1 MMIGNFLCGRSKLNT
16 NIIMK
21 VRFQI
26 NYTSKGMQFFET
38 EDFKKASFD
47 VFKKIGHT
55 YEFSLNN
62 KVFTIERVDAVF
74 DMFSIKQDGY
84 TVSKIYCGLGNKVKN
99 ERIIKYLESQ
109 ASGGKYP
116 NTYPLFHM
124 PQSDYFLVVMKHLY
138 LTEKEIIEIS
148 QHFYA
153 GLINQ
158 EIKI

>member
-1 MMIGNFLCGRSKLNT
+1 
-16 NIIMK
+16 MK

-26 NYTSKGMQFFET
+26 NYTSKGTHFFET

-47 VFKKIGHT
+47 VFKKIGYM

-74 DMFSIKQDGY
+74 DMFSIKHDDCI
-84 TVSKIYCGLGNKVKN
+84 VSKIYCGLGNKVKN

-116 NTYPLFHM
+116 KTYPLFHM
-124 PQSDYFLVVMKHLY
+124 PQSDFFLVVMKHLY
-138 LTEKEIIEIS
+138 LTEKEITEIS
-148 QHFYA
+148 QLFYT
-153 GLINQ
+153 GLFCK
-158 EIKI
+158 ELDL